1 MREGREKCKTWVSVD
16 LKILNY
22 CITSQH
28 PNTSPMPQCTLVLVL
43 SNSGPRN
50 KIRKTLKR
58 NCCWDEFV
66 SSVTEVGCI
75 IPLLHLSTTILKT
88 LSRNE
93 NIWQARC
100 GGGGTAVTVA
110 KQPLASRESTAL
122 LFNFPV
128 YKCLEIVNVA
138 RKLNSVMQS
147 VMTNYNY
154 YMFSKVQNS
163 RIIQKGRLYTTHNL
177 VWVKS
182 WHKMNKC

>member
-1 MREGREKCKTWVSVD
+1 MRERGEKCKTWVSVD

-22 CITSQH
+22 WITSQH
-28 PNTSPMPQCTLVLVL
+28 PNTGPKPQCTLQ
-43 SNSGPRN
+43 SNSGPETRN
-50 KIRKTLKR
+50 KIRKHAVKR

-66 SSVTEVGCI
+66 SSVTEVACI
-75 IPLLHLSTTILKT
+75 SLHLSTTILET

-100 GGGGTAVTVA
+100 GGGGSGDSCQAGQRCPVTQ
-110 KQPLASRESTAL
+110 KSTAL

-147 VMTNYNY
+147 VMTNY
-154 YMFSKVQNS
+154 YMFSKVQTG
-163 RIIQKGRLYTTHNL
+163 RIIQRGSYTHSL
-177 VWVKS
+177 V
-182 WHKMNKC
+182 

>member
-1 MREGREKCKTWVSVD
+1 MREWGEKCKTWVSVD

-22 CITSQH
+22 WITSQH
-28 PNTSPMPQCTLVLVL
+28 PNTVQCP
-43 SNSGPRN
+43 SARPDSGAMYQETKSERV
-50 KIRKTLKR
+50 KR

-66 SSVTEVGCI
+66 SSVTEVASTT
-75 IPLLHLSTTILKT
+75 LHHTASLSTAILET

-93 NIWQARC
+93 NIWQERC
-100 GGGGTAVTVA
+100 EGGGDSCQAGQHWPV
-110 KQPLASRESTAL
+110 QSTAL

-147 VMTNYNY
+147 VMTNY
-154 YMFSKVQNS
+154 YMFSKVQKS
-163 RIIQKGRLYTTHNL
+163 RISWRGELHTHSL